1 MCRAVTC
8 KKCNKPS
15 WAGCGAHVESV
26 LGHVP
31 RSERCAC
38 RDAATRTPAAGAVG
52 TGLGATIRRWFRGS
66 SSGS

>member
-8 KKCNKPS
+8 SKCERPS

-31 RSERCAC
+31 ADKRCKC
-38 RDAATRTPAAGAVG
+38 REEAKAAGDEG
-52 TGLGATIRRWFRGS
+52 GGLGKAFRSLFGR
-66 SSGS
+66 